1 VYILTTR
8 PIKNHQV
15 HVYSSIKLNSN
26 LSVIKSK
33 TDKPYRV
40 ILEDITTPLSY
51 MLVDKRD
58 PAGYFVYAEGD
69 KLIIQVYGAANIV
82 SSGKLSATLGDTL
95 GAD

>member
-1 VYILTTR
+1 VYILTTK

-51 MLVDKRD
+51 MLADKRD
-58 PAGYFVYAEGD
+58 PAGYFVYAESD
-69 KLIIQVYGAANIV
+69 KLVIQVYGAGNIV
-82 SSGKLSATLGDTL
+82 TSGKLTKPINETI